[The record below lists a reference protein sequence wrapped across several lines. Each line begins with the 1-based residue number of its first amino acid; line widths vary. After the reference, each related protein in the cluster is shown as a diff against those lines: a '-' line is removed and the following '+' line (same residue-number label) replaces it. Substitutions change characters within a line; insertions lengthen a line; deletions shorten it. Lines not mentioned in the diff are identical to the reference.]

1 MEIFYLGLILIL
13 LRPKQSKMR
22 TKYGRKAKKS
32 QKIYQMPPPPP
43 TIKRELELKE
53 LPDKGQREERAVA
66 LATISS
72 PGRRAAG
79 GRRERRAFAQWGKS
93 A

>member
-1 MEIFYLGLILIL
+1 MHKIW
-13 LRPKQSKMR
+13 Q
-22 TKYGRKAKKS
+22 KS
-32 QKIYQMPPPPP
+32 QKITRNLPSAPPP

>member
-1 MEIFYLGLILIL
+1 MEIFHLGLILIL
-13 LRPKQSKMR
+13 LSSKQSKMR
-22 TKYGRKAKKS
+22 TKYGKKAKKIT
-32 QKIYQMPPPPP
+32 KNLPNAPPP

-79 GRRERRAFAQWGKS
+79 GRRERRAFAQWG
-93 A
+93 

>member
-1 MEIFYLGLILIL
+1 MEIFDLALILIL
-13 LRPKQSKMR
+13 LSSKQSKMR
-22 TKYGRKAKKS
+22 TKYGKKAKKS
-32 QKIYQMPPPPP
+32 PKIYQMPPP

>member
-1 MEIFYLGLILIL
+1 M
-13 LRPKQSKMR
+13 
-22 TKYGRKAKKS
+22 AKKLKNH
-32 QKIYQMPPPPP
+32 QKFTKCPPP

>member
-1 MEIFYLGLILIL
+1 MEIFDLALILIL
-13 LRPKQSKMR
+13 LSSKQSKTR
-22 TKYGRKAKKS
+22 IKYGKKAKKS
-32 QKIYQMPPPPP
+32 QKIYQMPPP
-43 TIKRELELKE
+43 TIKGEFELKE

>member
-1 MEIFYLGLILIL
+1 M
-13 LRPKQSKMR
+13 
-22 TKYGRKAKKS
+22 AKKPKNH
-32 QKIYQMPPPPP
+32 QKFTKCPPPP

-93 A
+93 AWKNTPPPSHPP